1 MSEQFDF
8 RRFVDAQ
15 EAVIDAVLTE
25 LALGRK
31 QTDWMWFIFPP
42 LAGVF
47 EGDAARRYAM
57 SGLDEARAYLAHPL
71 LGARLEDCCRLLL
84 DTEDATAES
93 ILGAGDALVL
103 RACMTLFGQFHYDGI
118 FDEVLAAYFA
128 GLQDATTLE
137 LLAGAMQE

>member
-15 EAVIDAVLTE
+15 ETAIDTVFVE
-25 LALGRK
+25 LAVGRK

-47 EGDAARRYAM
+47 KGDAARRYAL

-71 LGARLEDCCRLLL
+71 LGVRLEECCRLLL
-84 DTEDATAES
+84 DTGDATAES
-93 ILGAGDALVL
+93 ILGSGDALVL
-103 RACMTLFGQFHYDGI
+103 RACMTLFGQFHYEGI
-118 FDEVLAAYFA
+118 FDEVLAAYFE
-128 GLQDATTLE
+128 GLQHATTLE
-137 LLAGAMQE
+137 VLTGAMQE

>member
-15 EAVIDAVLTE
+15 ETVIDVVFAE
-25 LALGRK
+25 LAVGRK

-47 EGDAARRYAM
+47 ESDAARRYAM

-71 LGARLEDCCRLLL
+71 LGARLEKCCGLLL
-84 DTEDATAES
+84 DTGDATAES
-93 ILGAGDALVL
+93 MLGSDDALVL
-103 RACMTLFGQFHYDGI
+103 RACMTLFGQFHYEGI
-118 FDEVLAAYFA
+118 FDEVLAAYFE
-128 GLQDATTLE
+128 GLQHATTLE

>member
-15 EAVIDAVLTE
+15 ETAIDTVFAE
-25 LALGRK
+25 LAVGRK

-47 EGDAARRYAM
+47 KGDAARRYAM

-71 LGARLEDCCRLLL
+71 LGVRLEECCRLLL
-84 DTEDATAES
+84 DTGDATAES
-93 ILGAGDALVL
+93 ILGSGDALVL
-103 RACMTLFGQFHYDGI
+103 RACMTLFGQFHYEGI
-118 FDEVLAAYFA
+118 FDEVLVAYFE
-128 GLQDATTLE
+128 GLQHATTLE
-137 LLAGAMQE
+137 VLAGAMQE

>member
-15 EAVIDAVLTE
+15 DTVIDAVFAE
-25 LALGRK
+25 LAVGRK

-47 EGDAARRYAM
+47 ESDAARRYAM
-57 SGLDEARAYLAHPL
+57 SGLDEAKAYLAHPL
-71 LGARLEDCCRLLL
+71 LGARLEKCCGLLL
-84 DTEDATAES
+84 DTGDATAES
-93 ILGAGDALVL
+93 MLGSDDALVL
-103 RACMTLFGQFHYDGI
+103 RACMTLFGQFHYEGI
-118 FDEVLAAYFA
+118 FDEVLAAYFE
-128 GLQDATTLE
+128 GLQHATTLE

>member
-15 EAVIDAVLTE
+15 DTVIDAVFAE
-25 LALGRK
+25 LAVGRK

-47 EGDAARRYAM
+47 ESDAARRYAM

-71 LGARLEDCCRLLL
+71 LGARLEKCCGLLL
-84 DTEDATAES
+84 DTGDATAES
-93 ILGAGDALVL
+93 MLGSDDALVL
-103 RACMTLFGQFHYDGI
+103 RACMTLFGQFHYEGI
-118 FDEVLAAYFA
+118 FDEVLAAYFE
-128 GLQDATTLE
+128 GLQHATTLE

>member
-15 EAVIDAVLTE
+15 ETAIDTVFAE
-25 LALGRK
+25 LAVGRK

-47 EGDAARRYAM
+47 KGDAARRYAM

-71 LGARLEDCCRLLL
+71 LGVRLEECCRLLL
-84 DTEDATAES
+84 DTGDATAES
-93 ILGAGDALVL
+93 ILGSGDALVL
-103 RACMTLFGQFHYDGI
+103 RACMTLFGQFHYEGI
-118 FDEVLAAYFA
+118 FDEVLAAYFE
-128 GLQDATTLE
+128 GLQHVTTLE
-137 LLAGAMQE
+137 VLAGAMQE